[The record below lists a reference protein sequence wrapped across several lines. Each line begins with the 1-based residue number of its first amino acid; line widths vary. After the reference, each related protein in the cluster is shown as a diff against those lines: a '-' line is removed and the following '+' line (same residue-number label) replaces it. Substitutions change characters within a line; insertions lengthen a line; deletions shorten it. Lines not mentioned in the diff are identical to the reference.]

1 MIFHYSGRT
10 HVDSIPGS
18 AAIDIHGLQVIYDAS
33 QGAALQIDTLNVAA
47 GQRVALIGANG
58 AGKSTLLKTL
68 AGLQA
73 YRIGQ
78 ILIYGRPV
86 RACHHRVAYMPQ
98 RGDIDWRF
106 PVDVQR
112 FVMTGRYVHLG
123 WFRGPTPN
131 DQLLVAETMAR
142 LGLEQVATRRIS
154 DLSGGQQQRALL
166 ARAIVQEAELLL
178 LDEPF
183 NNVDTETRQVIC
195 TILAELQQ
203 QGRTSVV
210 ATHEMSRLREDF
222 DIVITLHASQLIN
235 VQSAHAY
242 HRSEVEL

>member
-10 HVDSIPGS
+10 HVDSLPNS
-18 AAIDIHGLQVIYDAS
+18 AAVDIQGLQVVYDES
-33 QGAALQIDTLNVAA
+33 QGAALQVDALTIPA
-47 GQRVALIGANG
+47 GQRAALIGPNG

-68 AGLQA
+68 AGLQT
-73 YRIGQ
+73 YQVGTIR
-78 ILIYGRPV
+78 IYGRPV

-106 PVDVQR
+106 PIDVQQ

-123 WFRGPTPN
+123 WFRGPTAY
-131 DQLLVAETMAR
+131 DYALVDETMAR
-142 LGLEQVATRRIS
+142 LGITNVAKRRIS

-183 NNVDTETRQVIC
+183 NNVDPETRHVIC
-195 TILAELQQ
+195 TILTELQQ
-203 QGRTSVV
+203 HGRASLV
-210 ATHEMSRLREDF
+210 ATHEISRLREDF
-222 DIVITLHASQLIN
+222 DIIITLHASYIIGI
-235 VQSAHAY
+235 QSAHMY
-242 HRSEVEL
+242 QHSEVEL